1 MTDALP
7 TGALAAA
14 ALPVTARPSDSRNTT
29 GPDEPVPPGYRAVG
43 DHRVRE
49 LVGRGLDEFV
59 IGQIIEHR
67 PARTVTETD
76 HLLTLALTGNP
87 APVHSD
93 LEFCAATGRDR
104 PLVCGMV
111 TLGIVL
117 GATVRSTSGL
127 TTANLAL
134 DALRLEHPVHV
145 GDTLRAETQILAAR
159 RSTSRPEHGVITCR
173 VNGYNQHH
181 QRVITFTRAFL
192 VPADADPVRAT
203 TGY

>member
-1 MTDALP
+1 PRADHTSRQRNSFRQLP
-7 TGALAAA
+7 SWPATRGDKVNAA
-14 ALPVTARPSDSRNTT
+14 
-29 GPDEPVPPGYRAVG
+29 VPPGYRRVG
-43 DHRVRE
+43 DNRVRE
-49 LVGRGLDEFV
+49 LVGRGLEEFV
-59 IGQIIEHR
+59 VGEIIEHR

-76 HLLTLALTGNP
+76 HLLTLALTANP

-93 LEFCAATGRDR
+93 VRYCEQTGRGR

-117 GATVRSTSGL
+117 GATVRSISGL

-134 DALRLEHPVHV
+134 DGLRLENPVHV
-145 GDTLRAETQILAAR
+145 GDTLRAETEILTAR
-159 RSTSRPEHGVITCR
+159 RSRTRPEHGVVTCR
-173 VNGYNQHH
+173 TNGYNQHD

-192 VPADADPVRAT
+192 VPADPAQLRDA